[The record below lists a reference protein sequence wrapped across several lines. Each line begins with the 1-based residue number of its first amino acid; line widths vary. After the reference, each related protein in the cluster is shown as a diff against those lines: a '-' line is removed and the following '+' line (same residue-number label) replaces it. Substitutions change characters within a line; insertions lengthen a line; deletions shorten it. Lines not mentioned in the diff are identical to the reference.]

1 MAENTKQF
9 FFNHKAVV
17 EDLIKRQGL
26 HEGLW
31 MLTLE
36 LGLKGA
42 NVKVTT
48 EEGSVLTPAGI
59 LAITGVGITRT
70 KEANDLTVDAAE
82 VNPIRQTP
90 KSTKRPSKKGR

>member
-1 MAENTKQF
+1 MAEKVHQY

-31 MLTLE
+31 MLNLE

-42 NVKVTT
+42 NFKVMT
-48 EEGSVLTPAGI
+48 EDGIVLAPSGI
-59 LAITGVGITRT
+59 LAITRIGITHT

-82 VNPIRQTP
+82 VNPLRKP
-90 KSTKRPSKKGR
+90 SKNTKRPSKKAR